1 MAQILPYAVITPPC
15 RISKLGVLSLAV
27 SMWIGPFAMR
37 MGLWIINRIVK
48 ERDDLPNAKYIAI
61 LLMTSTVVC
70 GTSLLLGV
78 AALRR
83 INRSDGALTGRPF
96 AYAGITLTLGWFL
109 FYSMMLLNPII
120 FGE

>member
-1 MAQILPYAVITPPC
+1 
-15 RISKLGVLSLAV
+15 
-27 SMWIGPFAMR
+27 MWIGPSAMR
-37 MGLWIINRIVK
+37 TGIWIIDRIVK
-48 ERDDLPNAKYIAI
+48 ERDDLPDAKYITI
-61 LLMTSTVVC
+61 LLATSTIVC

-83 INRSDGALTGRPF
+83 INRSEGALTGRPF

-109 FYSMMLLNPII
+109 FYSMMLCNPII